1 MIRII
6 YLLALCIA
14 IQSCSPKT
22 EEKGSSSEATDSL
35 STIENVDAAAFKAKV
50 ESGNGIILDVRTPEE
65 VAQGYIKNATILNIY
80 DPNFITEINKLP
92 KEKEVYVYC
101 ASGVRSVQAA
111 KILEKNGFN
120 HIYNMKAGL
129 MDWIRKGYPLVK

>member
-22 EEKGSSSEATDSL
+22 EEKGSSFEATDSL
-35 STIENVDAAAFKAKV
+35 STIENVDAVAFKAKV

-80 DPNFITEINKLP
+80 DPNFITELNKLP
-92 KEKEVYVYC
+92 K
-101 ASGVRSVQAA
+101 GVRHNLFLA
-111 KILEKNGFN
+111 NGHAVFPSTQ
-120 HIYNMKAGL
+120 L
-129 MDWIRKGYPLVK
+129 L